1 MIINTQNYKG
11 FTLLETLIALLVL
24 SFGLLGLAGL
34 QLKTLQSS
42 HSSYQRG
49 LANIIAADAVERLWA
64 NMGAAAPLTAAQV
77 QAQWLQ
83 HWSSSANNRLTLPDL
98 DGVITP
104 PAAGGIQYSV
114 SVTWTENR
122 FGGDADS
129 SFVYNFMLYP

>member
-1 MIINTQNYKG
+1 MSTIYRNNKG

-42 HSSYQRG
+42 HVSYQRG

-64 NMGAAAPLTAAQV
+64 NMGAAAPRTAAQI

-83 HWSSSANNRLTLPDL
+83 HWTNTTNNRLTLPGL
-98 DGVITP
+98 AGVITP
-104 PAAGGIQYSV
+104 PAAGGTQYSV
-114 SVTWTENR
+114 TVTWTENR
-122 FGGDADS
+122 FGDDASS

>member
-1 MIINTQNYKG
+1 MTIKAQTNNG

-64 NMGAAAPLTAAQV
+64 NMGGCGTIDRSTNSGAVATALVKQ
-77 QAQWLQ
+77 
-83 HWSSSANNRLTLPDL
+83 RK
-98 DGVITP
+98 
-104 PAAGGIQYSV
+104 
-114 SVTWTENR
+114 
-122 FGGDADS
+122 
-129 SFVYNFMLYP
+129 

>member
-1 MIINTQNYKG
+1 MSRQIRSGKG

-34 QLKTLQSS
+34 QLKSLQSS

-64 NMGAAAPLTAAQV
+64 NMAAAAPLTAAQV

-83 HWSSSANNRLTLPDL
+83 HWTNTANNRLTLPGL
-98 DGVITP
+98 GGVITP
-104 PAAGGIQYSV
+104 PAAGGTQYSV
-114 SVTWTENR
+114 TVTWTENR
-122 FGGDADS
+122 FGNNGNS

>member
-1 MIINTQNYKG
+1 MIKTQRKTKG

-42 HSSYQRG
+42 HASYQRG

-64 NMGAAAPLTAAQV
+64 NMAAAAPLTAAQV

-83 HWSSSANNRLTLPDL
+83 HWAVTADNRLTLPDL
-98 DGVITP
+98 GGVITP
-104 PAAGGIQYSV
+104 PAAGGTQYSV
-114 SVTWTENR
+114 TVTWTENR
-122 FGGDADS
+122 FGDDGNAA
-129 SFVYNFMLYP
+129 FVYNFMMYP